1 MILFVTHFYR
11 MKMQKMNNVVMFV
24 IKRKKKEKMQK
35 EETDFKIVFI
45 RRSTR
50 HFHFLQIY
58 INK

>member
-11 MKMQKMNNVVMFV
+11 MKMQKMNNVMFV
-24 IKRKKKEKMQK
+24 IKKEKMQK

-45 RRSTR
+45 RRFTR